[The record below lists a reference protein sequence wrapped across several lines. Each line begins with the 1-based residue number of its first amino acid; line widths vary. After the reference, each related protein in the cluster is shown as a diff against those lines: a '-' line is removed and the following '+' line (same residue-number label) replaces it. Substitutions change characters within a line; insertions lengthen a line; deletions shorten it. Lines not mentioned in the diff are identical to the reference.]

1 MTGPSRTEEDAQS
14 KPSAAVQAAE
24 VAMER
29 ARASEARRE
38 AEEAVLER
46 GRVYQMAL
54 FPADKRGMPL
64 DFVPCALFAAVQT
77 KHAPYTRGE
86 RIVSINGYHITF
98 TGRRLT
104 QVHADVLMGVAA
116 LASAQ
121 PQGHVARI
129 ELRKFLRLIGREIGS
144 NSRQSLRQLLDD
156 LMACVV
162 RVTDETGKIS
172 FSGHILERAADRG
185 EDDSESVFLV
195 EITRDFCKLFARDLA
210 LVDWGQRV
218 KLKRKPLAL
227 WLQLF
232 FARFHKP
239 ISVTELHRLSG
250 SGDELRFFRRR
261 LKREMEALREV
272 GAVARWTLDDQ
283 DVVHIALH
291 GKPLPAR
298 FAPPSAA
305 QLTQH
310 THEPAPLPQLLP
322 FPPAPAVSERAIA
335 EFHARY
341 PEHDALRCLADFQ
354 QWPKSRHARNPDS
367 AYLGFARKWVGG

>member
-1 MTGPSRTEEDAQS
+1 VTRPSQKKSPGAPQ
-14 KPSAAVQAAE
+14 PSLAVKAAKQ
-24 VAMER
+24 AMER
-29 ARASEARRE
+29 AYASEAKRE
-38 AEEAVLER
+38 AENAVVEQ

-86 RIVSINGYHITF
+86 RIVSINGYNITF

-116 LASAQ
+116 MASEQ

-162 RVTDETGKIS
+162 RVTDVTGKIS
-172 FSGHILERAADRG
+172 FAGHILQRAADRG
-185 EDDSESVFLV
+185 EEDADSVFLV
-195 EITRDFCKLFARDLA
+195 EITRDFCKLFAQDLA
-210 LVDWGQRV
+210 LVDWDQRV
-218 KLKRKPLAL
+218 KLKKKPLAL

-239 ISVTELHRLSG
+239 ISVKELHRLSG

-261 LKREMEALREV
+261 LKREMEAIREV
-272 GAVARWTLDDQ
+272 GAIAQWFVDDE
-283 DVVHIALH
+283 DVVHVAVH
-291 GKPLPAR
+291 GKPIPAR
-298 FAPPSAA
+298 FQA
-305 QLTQH
+305 TG
-310 THEPAPLPQLLP
+310 PAPALAAAAPEVPELLQP
-322 FPPAPAVSERAIA
+322 LGLPAVSERALA
-335 EFHARY
+335 EFRARY
-341 PEHDALRCLADFQ
+341 PEHDATRCLADFR
-354 QWPKSRHARNPDS
+354 QWPKSRQARNPDS
-367 AYLGFARKWVGG
+367 AYLGFAKRWVLG